1 MNHNKEIKILTGG
14 TFDLFHSGH
23 LNILKQAKSL
33 GTYLIVA
40 VSTDDLVRTYKEEPI
55 MTFEDRCNI
64 IKSIIYV
71 DEVVGQTSL
80 FDVTQF
86 KSLDADYFVVGND
99 WESNTSNKG
108 LNWFRDNQ
116 KLKFIPY
123 TKGLSTTKIKEKII
137 SNSKTSMYIAGQDDS
152 E

>member
-1 MNHNKEIKILTGG
+1 MKKNKEIKILTGG

-55 MTFEDRCNI
+55 MSFEDRCNI
-64 IKSIIYV
+64 IKHITYV
-71 DEVVGQTSL
+71 DEVVAQNNL
-80 FDVTQF
+80 FDIEQF
-86 KSLDADYFVVGND
+86 QSLDADFFVVGND
-99 WESNTSNKG
+99 WETNTTNPG
-108 LNWFRDNQ
+108 LNWFRDNN
-116 KLKFIPY
+116 KLKFFPY

-137 SNSKTSMYIAGQDDS
+137 FNSESSIYGKEQG
-152 E
+152 ELE